1 MLTGKVLGGGF
12 DDHEVGQRG
21 MGMGMR
27 FGMSGAVR
35 AARAAGLGAGTER
48 FVHNCLDGPRAA
60 TALGAAAEA
69 TIDLP
74 RRARRTRSANG
85 ISDIMVGEDVAGTND
100 HRMKAG
106 SQGGT
111 PLRYLRAGRDAKG
124 KHPF

>member
-12 DDHEVGQRG
+12 DDYEVGQHDVA
-21 MGMGMR
+21 MR
-27 FGMSGAVR
+27 FGMGGTVR
-35 AARAAGLGAGTER
+35 ATRAAGLGARTER
-48 FVHNCLDGPRAA
+48 FVHNRLDGPRAA

-100 HRMKAG
+100 HGGKAS

-111 PLRYLRAGRDAKG
+111 PLRYLRAGPDAKG
-124 KHPF
+124 KRPF